1 MRFVLA
7 YIGASLILASCIS
20 VNDRTVDQ
28 RGAQARTHQVRGALS
43 GQKQL
48 IASFYAV
55 ASNCTSAGYPTL
67 KLAKP
72 PQHGQVSVEQGT
84 EIATF
89 REDDPRRPCN
99 GEKFPATTLYYTSEP
114 GFVGADSVAFERI
127 GVAGAYGYHAYEI
140 NVR

>member
-1 MRFVLA
+1 LQ
-7 YIGASLILASCIS
+7 SLNALIRQPEA
-20 VNDRTVDQ
+20 R
-28 RGAQARTHQVRGALS
+28 AQTHQVRGALS

-89 REDDPRRPCN
+89 GRDDPRRPCN
-99 GEKFPATTLYYTSEP
+99 GEEFPATTLYYTSEP
-114 GFVGADSVAFERI
+114 GFVGTDSVAFDRI
-127 GVAGAYGYHAYEI
+127 GVRGAYGYHVYTI